1 MIILLEK
8 PPRSE
13 PSTCVRD
20 KRFVALNLESIE
32 LSLQCDMLTNLNS
45 KTESD
50 CIQEEA
56 SAYQLFQAD
65 QVNQRLKLKPDQYF
79 DQFET
84 VAFRKVSLFSIL
96 TFLIDN
102 LSFLLLFFICLFVCL
117 I

>member
-96 TFLIDN
+96 TFLIVN